1 LPREAKPPSTGESGR
16 ALEASAIPLLR
27 SGPSAAKQS
36 FGARARNRGDGSAG
50 MSDVTSGQ
58 SAGAL
63 GLARLS
69 DLGSLLKRG
78 DIGLAIGVMAI
89 LVVLILPLPPVLLD
103 LFLAVSIILSVLIL
117 MTALFIHTPL
127 EFSSFPTVLL
137 IATMLRLALNLA
149 STRLILARGH
159 EGTSAAGHV
168 IEAFGNFVMG
178 GNFVIGIIVFTILI
192 IVNFVVITKGSGR
205 IAEVAARFNLDAMPG
220 KQMAIDADLS
230 AGLIDEKDA
239 RKRRRQLEDESAF
252 FGAMDGA
259 SKFVRG
265 DAIAGLLV
273 TLINIIGGMVIGI
286 AQQGMPF
293 AEAGRTYTLLT
304 VGDGLV
310 TQVPAL
316 IVSTAAGLLVS
327 KAGVGG
333 GVDQA
338 LLKQLS
344 GYPKALGMS
353 AAVMGVMAL
362 LPGIPM
368 LPFLFLAGGAG
379 VLAYTIDKRA
389 MEEAAQP
396 TADAE
401 AAAKAAPAEEPIST
415 ALKIDDLKIE
425 LGYALLPLVNA
436 PDGSDRLTEQIKALR
451 RSLATEMGFVMP
463 AVRILD
469 NVQLDP
475 NTYVIKVKE
484 VDAGRGRVW
493 PAQSMVMDPSGA
505 QVTLPGMHT
514 TEPTFGLPATWIDDG
529 LKEEAAIKGYTVVD
543 ASTVLATHLTELLKA
558 NMSELLSYGEV
569 QKLLKEL
576 PKEQGEL
583 VKDIVPSQITVSG
596 IQRVMQILLAER
608 ISVRDLSTIL
618 EGIADGL
625 SFGRNPTM
633 LAEHVRTRLAR
644 QICAQHTTPS
654 GYLPLIALSARWEQ
668 AFAES
673 IVGQGEERS
682 LAMQPSRL
690 SEFITLV
697 RERFEEA
704 AREGEVPVL
713 VTSPGIRQ
721 FVRSIVERFRA
732 QTSVLSQSE
741 IHPRAR
747 LKTVGSV

>member
-1 LPREAKPPSTGESGR
+1 MTEITAPAGQGGFRLP
-16 ALEASAIPLLR
+16 
-27 SGPSAAKQS
+27 
-36 FGARARNRGDGSAG
+36 N
-50 MSDVTSGQ
+50 
-58 SAGAL
+58 L
-63 GLARLS
+63 G
-69 DLGSLLKRG
+69 DLGALLKRG
-78 DIGLAIGVMAI
+78 DLALAVGVMTI

-117 MTALFIHTPL
+117 MTALFIQTPL
-127 EFSSFPTVLL
+127 EFSSFPTILL

-149 STRLILARGH
+149 STRLILSRGH
-159 EGTSAAGHV
+159 EGPGAAGHV
-168 IEAFGNFVMG
+168 IAAFGNFVMS
-178 GNFVIGIIVFTILI
+178 GNFVIGIIVFTILV

-230 AGLIDEKDA
+230 AGLIDEKVA
-239 RKRRRQLEDESAF
+239 RLRRKTLEDESSF

-273 TLINIIGGMVIGI
+273 VFINVIGGMIIGI
-286 AQQGMPF
+286 AQQGLSF
-293 AEAGRTYTLLT
+293 ADAAASYTILT

-327 KAGVGG
+327 KAGIGG
-333 GVDQA
+333 GVDKA

-368 LPFLFLAGGAG
+368 LPFLFLSGGAG
-379 VLAYTIDKRA
+379 VLAYVMDKRHKK
-389 MEEAAQP
+389 
-396 TADAE
+396 DLVAE
-401 AAAKAAPAEEPIST
+401 TTTTDGTKAAPAEEPISS

-436 PDGSDRLTEQIKALR
+436 PDGTDRLTEQIKALR
-451 RSLATEMGFVMP
+451 RSLAGEMGFVMP

-469 NVQLDP
+469 NVQLEP
-475 NTYVIKVKE
+475 NAYVIKVKE
-484 VDAGRGRVW
+484 VEAGRGRVW
-493 PAQSMVMDPSGA
+493 PGQSMVMDPNGA
-505 QVTLPGMHT
+505 QVTLPGLHT
-514 TEPTFGLPATWIDDG
+514 TEPTFGLPATWVEEA

-543 ASTVLATHLTELLKA
+543 AATVLATHLTEVLKG

-576 PKEQGEL
+576 PKEQSEL
-583 VKDIVPSQITVSG
+583 VKDIVPAQITVSG
-596 IQRVMQILLAER
+596 IQRVLQILLTER

-618 EGIADGL
+618 EGLADGL
-625 SFGRNPTM
+625 AGTRNPVM

-644 QICAQHTTPS
+644 QICAQHTTYA
-654 GYLPLIALSARWEQ
+654 GYLPLIALSAKWEQ
-668 AFAES
+668 SFAES
-673 IVGQGEERS
+673 IIGQGEERS

-697 RERFEEA
+697 RERFEDA
-704 AREGEVPVL
+704 AREGENPVL
-713 VTSPGIRQ
+713 VTSPGIRP
-721 FVRSIVERFRA
+721 FVRSIIERFRA
-732 QTSVLSQSE
+732 QTTVLSQSE

-747 LKTVGSV
+747 LKTVGSI